1 MKIGTLVDAYEPSEY
16 DYRLFIAKLD
26 YMFLL
31 ASSCHIRAPQ
41 RDTNMEPDPYI
52 A

>member
-1 MKIGTLVDAYEPSEY
+1 MKKGTLVDVYEPSEY

-31 ASSCHIRAPQ
+31 ASSCHIRAPH
-41 RDTNMEPDPYI
+41 RDTNMEPPYI